1 MIKVV
6 TKAIGV
12 GLVVVGVFSFLPM
25 NALLGINV
33 LDFTKWV
40 VIYCVFCIWFS
51 GVGLSIFFSREVM
64 HPYFRSFPHTL
75 KWIICLTTPLI
86 FCGLLEAGLFWYTQH
101 HPQWRVL
108 YRNMAAY
115 GNVADIAPY
124 MDDRFDYRS
133 RRPLSPD
140 IPELQVYS
148 PVVSP
153 AYNVNS
159 NGFRTVEFETPKTGY
174 RIGLLGG
181 STAWGSWVRDSD
193 TISAHLQRHIFSGYG
208 GISEAEVFN
217 LGIEGV
223 GIALEVQIAAN
234 LVSRAKFDHLIF
246 YDGIND
252 LARSYL
258 GWKSGQF
265 QDLAKH
271 DVVKKEKEN
280 TIAGGKKQLL
290 FKANWADRLKN
301 KLIDLEAVQTIHF
314 FFESGRFRV
323 RTKGRRELGDLTFN
337 KLVSLD
343 VRGYWNQYVKAVG
356 VCETL
361 DIRCDFFIQPH
372 IGHKA
377 YLTSSESRIK
387 GYLMSRFPDYIRLY
401 DTVADAL
408 LVKSDGRITD
418 LRDSLQSIKADVF
431 ADQHH
436 MTAAGNKAIAT
447 AMFRHI
453 KSNGAIPPI
462 KED

>member
-1 MIKVV
+1 MSV
-6 TKAIGV
+6 
-12 GLVVVGVFSFLPM
+12 VVVGIFFFLPM

-40 VIYCVFCIWFS
+40 VIYCVFLVWLS
-51 GVGLSIFFSREVM
+51 GIGLSIIFSRDIT
-64 HPYFRSFPHTL
+64 HPYFTFVPHTL
-75 KWIICLTTPLI
+75 KCIIYLTTPLI
-86 FCGLLEAGLFWYTQH
+86 FCGLLETALFWYTQN
-101 HPQWRVL
+101 HPHWRVL

-115 GNVADIAPY
+115 GNVSDIRPY

-140 IPELQVYS
+140 VPELFVYS

-153 AYNVNS
+153 AYNINS
-159 NGFRTVEFETPKTGY
+159 SGFRAIEFETPKTGY

-181 STAWGSWVRDSD
+181 STAWGSWVRDSE
-193 TISAHLQRHIFSGYG
+193 TISAHLQRYLFSGYSQG
-208 GISEAEVFN
+208 SEAEVFN

-223 GIALEVQIAAN
+223 GIALEVQIAVN

-246 YDGIND
+246 YDGLND

-258 GWKSGQF
+258 VSKSEQF
-265 QDLAKH
+265 DGLQKH
-271 DVVKKEKEN
+271 VVVKGDKEN
-280 TIAGGKKQLL
+280 VIASDHQQLL
-290 FKANWADRLKN
+290 FKTGWADRLQN
-301 KLIDLEAVQTIHF
+301 KLAHLETVETIRF
-314 FFESGRFRV
+314 FVESGRLRV
-323 RTKGRRELGDLTFN
+323 RKKSERELGDLAFN
-337 KLVSLD
+337 KLVSRD
-343 VRGYWNQYVKAVG
+343 VRRYWNQYVKAVE
-356 VCETL
+356 VCETS

-377 YLTSSESRIK
+377 YLTAPESRIK

-408 LVKSDGRITD
+408 LVKSNGRITD
-418 LRDSLQSIKADVF
+418 LRDSLQSIKADAF

-436 MTAAGNKAIAT
+436 MTAAGNQAIAT

-453 KSNGAIPPI
+453 KSRGEIPPI